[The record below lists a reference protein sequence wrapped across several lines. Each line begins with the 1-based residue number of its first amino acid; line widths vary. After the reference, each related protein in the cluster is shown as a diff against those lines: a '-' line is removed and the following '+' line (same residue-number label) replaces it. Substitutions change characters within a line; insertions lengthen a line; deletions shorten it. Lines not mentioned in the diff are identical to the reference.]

1 MFGVFGVVLFAHE
14 CVFFDCCCV
23 CCQGGGNSDAGSRRA
38 AAAAKAAR
46 GAISTDSDAEDGT
59 REEGAE
65 RVEAPRG
72 REDEHARDDA
82 AHSDGHADDDGQ
94 HLSARMSVIS
104 HWSVVDVTAWAEG
117 CAGVAPFAHLFAE
130 NSLSG
135 QDLLDLTHAD
145 LLSMGL
151 SKLHD
156 RKVVFRAIQQLLT
169 GNEPLPVEV

>member
-1 MFGVFGVVLFAHE
+1 
-14 CVFFDCCCV
+14 
-23 CCQGGGNSDAGSRRA
+23 
-38 AAAAKAAR
+38 
-46 GAISTDSDAEDGT
+46 
-59 REEGAE
+59 
-65 RVEAPRG
+65 
-72 REDEHARDDA
+72 
-82 AHSDGHADDDGQ
+82 
-94 HLSARMSVIS
+94 MSVIS

-169 GNEPLPVEV
+169 GNEPLPVEGLSGATAVACGDCHSAAIADGKARRPRAPAWTTPLGQASPSNNRK